1 MKNNRNCKICDQSNL
16 RIKYHVAICKN
27 CGVHLF
33 YPYPDDDEE
42 IFRKKKYTKD
52 NIAVSENRSE
62 TQRRQSDYLSKSGDL
77 NISNFKRMINYTIP
91 KSKNEDIIKILDYG
105 GGSGQ
110 FAKIC
115 KIIFPNSE
123 IYITDL
129 YDEKLLDDFKIY
141 NNQIKFNEF
150 KNNNLKFDFIF
161 LNDVFEHLSNPINVL
176 KILNHKLKNKDS
188 KIFIDTPK
196 IFWIYDF
203 FSYLNSGIYRKILN
217 GTIDQDHQQIWTK
230 KSFYLA
236 IKKSNLIVE
245 KYEEVTEF
253 TQPAAFYLDAM
264 KVKNFSIRLFGKIFY
279 LLAPLIAKNK
289 IISVIKH
296 N

>member
-1 MKNNRNCKICDQSNL
+1 MKNNKNCKICDQSNL

-33 YPYPDDDEE
+33 YPYPEDDEE
-42 IFRKKKYTKD
+42 ILSKNKYTKD

-62 TQRRQSDYLSKSGDL
+62 TQSRQRDYLSKSGDL
-77 NISNFKRMINYTIP
+77 NISNFKRMINFTIP
-91 KSKNEDIIKILDYG
+91 KSKNKEIIKILDYG

-129 YDEKLLDDFKIY
+129 YDEKLLDDFKTY
-141 NNQIKFNEF
+141 NNQIKFDEF

-176 KILNHKLKNKDS
+176 KILNQKLKNKDS

-203 FSYLNSGIYRKILN
+203 FSYINLGIYRKILN
-217 GTIDQDHQQIWTK
+217 GTIDQDHQQVWTK
-230 KSFYLA
+230 KSFNLA

-264 KVKNFSIRLFGKIFY
+264 KIKNILIRFLGKIF
-279 LLAPLIAKNK
+279 LFVSPSNCKEQNNKCFKN
-289 IISVIKH
+289 
-296 N
+296 